1 MNIRNMVAAALVVA
15 IPAAPVGAQKTSSA
29 GTVAA
34 SRADLAKGITT
45 TTLKNGMK
53 IIVWPDTDI
62 PNVAMYT
69 WYRVGSRNEVPGITG
84 LSHFFEHMMFNGA
97 KKYGA
102 GEFDRVMEANGGSN
116 NAYTSD
122 DVTVYQNWFP
132 RSALELIFD
141 LEADRI
147 SNLSI
152 DPKIVES
159 ERGVVYSERRSSVDN
174 DNSGMLFEQVQ
185 AAAFTAHPYG
195 IPVIGW
201 PADIESWTQAD
212 LESFFKTYYAPNN
225 ATMLVVGD
233 VTAKE
238 VFTLAEKYLAPI
250 PAAGPPPAVRTK
262 EPEQQGERRVTVRK
276 AAQVPLLQMAYHIGA
291 ASDPDAEAV
300 QLMMAVLTRG
310 DSSRLHQR
318 LVEKERLA
326 IDVGSFR
333 HEGFDPGL
341 AWFFVTLSGDAD
353 PSAAEAIVDEEIL
366 RLTND
371 GPTDAELRKVKNGAS
386 ADFWRALQTISGKAQ
401 ALGQYETLRGGYAG
415 LFAAPEKYESVTREQ
430 IQNVARKYFQKRN
443 RTVGILLPEESE
455 PAKETR

>member
-1 MNIRNMVAAALVVA
+1 
-15 IPAAPVGAQKTSSA
+15 
-29 GTVAA
+29 
-34 SRADLAKGITT
+34 
-45 TTLKNGMK
+45 
-53 IIVWPDTDI
+53 
-62 PNVAMYT
+62 
-69 WYRVGSRNEVPGITG
+69 
-84 LSHFFEHMMFNGA
+84 
-97 KKYGA
+97 
-102 GEFDRVMEANGGSN
+102 
-116 NAYTSD
+116 
-122 DVTVYQNWFP
+122 
-132 RSALELIFD
+132 
-141 LEADRI
+141 
-147 SNLSI
+147 
-152 DPKIVES
+152 
-159 ERGVVYSERRSSVDN
+159 
-174 DNSGMLFEQVQ
+174 
-185 AAAFTAHPYG
+185 
-195 IPVIGW
+195 VIGW